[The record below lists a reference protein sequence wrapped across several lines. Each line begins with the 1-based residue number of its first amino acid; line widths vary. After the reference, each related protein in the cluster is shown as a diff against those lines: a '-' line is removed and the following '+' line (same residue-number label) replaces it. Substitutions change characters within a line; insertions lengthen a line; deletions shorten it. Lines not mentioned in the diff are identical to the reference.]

1 MNKRSARMT
10 SLARTLPSSKGPGK
24 PGFPTLAF
32 RLIAR
37 ALIGPLLALVLVAGA
52 LAAPPAR
59 IPEQAPPSAADPFL
73 AAQTAAL
80 LPAHTGDLARAA
92 EWDRYTIV
100 AAADPAALTV
110 RGTVSVTVTNR
121 SGLSYDRL
129 YFRLYPNHPDF
140 GGRLDVTAA
149 RVDGR
154 PVTSGTEQ
162 GDALLWLALPRALLP
177 GGVARAELRFVA
189 RTPRDASAR
198 TFGAFNQEAGLWS
211 LANFYPVLARQFS
224 DSGWDRR
231 PVDSRGDFAV
241 TNVGLYDV
249 TVEFPAAWT
258 LVSTG
263 SRVSSLPG
271 RAGTRRERLVS
282 GPQREFYLGLTRGLE
297 QTSAVVDGTRIVSH
311 YQPANAEAGRRA
323 LRFAEQALRAFNARY
338 GPYPLAELEVVQGAM
353 TRFLG
358 MEYPG
363 AVLIE
368 QALYTDNDRVLET
381 TIAHEIAHQ
390 WWYSLVGTDAQ
401 GEPWIDEGLASY
413 AQVLYYEAVGNGAR
427 AAEELEYFRSLYRRL
442 REANRDAPLAT
453 PPGGLRGN
461 YVPVAYA
468 KAALFFHA
476 LRGQIGEESFGRFLG
491 RYLAEGKYRE
501 TAGPDVLRAAEAACQ
516 CELDALYQ
524 DWVLSAAPVAIP

>member
-1 MNKRSARMT
+1 MKKSSPGRA
-10 SLARTLPSSKGPGK
+10 SLSRTLPSNGGLGK
-24 PGFPTLAF
+24 PGALTFTF
-32 RLIAR
+32 RLITR
-37 ALIGPLLALVLVAGA
+37 ALIGPLLAVVLVTGA
-52 LAAPPAR
+52 LAAPRAR
-59 IPEQAPPSAADPFL
+59 LPEQAPPAVADPFL
-73 AAQTAAL
+73 AAQAAAL

-154 PVTSGTEQ
+154 PVASGTEQ
-162 GDALLWLALPRALLP
+162 GDALLWLALPRVLPP
-177 GGVARAELRFVA
+177 GGVVRADLRFVA

-249 TVEFPAAWT
+249 TVEFPTAWS

-297 QTSAVVDGTRIVSH
+297 QTSVVVDGTRIVSH

-390 WWYSLVGTDAQ
+390 WWYSLVGADAQ

-413 AQVLYYEAVGNGAR
+413 AQVLYYEAMGNAAR

-516 CELDALYQ
+516 CELDGLYQ

>member
-1 MNKRSARMT
+1 MTHCSPPQSARRGCVEQ
-10 SLARTLPSSKGPGK
+10 LVC
-24 PGFPTLAF
+24 
-32 RLIAR
+32 
-37 ALIGPLLALVLVAGA
+37 ALIGPLLALALVVGA
-52 LAAPPAR
+52 LAAPAAR
-59 IPEQAPPSAADPFL
+59 QSGQASPSAADPFL
-73 AAQTAAL
+73 AAQAAAL

-100 AAADPAALTV
+100 ATADPAALTI

-121 SGLSYDRL
+121 SSLSYDRI
-129 YFRLYPNHPDF
+129 YFRLYPNHPDY

-149 RVDGR
+149 SVEGR
-154 PVTSGTEQ
+154 PAASGTEQ
-162 GDALLWLALPRALLP
+162 GDTLLWLALPRVLPP
-177 GGVARAELRFVA
+177 GGIARADLRFIA
-189 RTPRDASAR
+189 RTPRNASAR

-211 LANFYPVLARQFS
+211 LAGFYPVLARQFIN
-224 DSGWDRR
+224 SGWDRR
-231 PVDSRGDFAV
+231 PIESRGDFAV

-249 TVEFPAAWT
+249 TVEFPSAWT

-263 SRVSSLPG
+263 SRVNSLPA

-282 GPQREFYLGLTRGLE
+282 GPQREFYLGFTRGLE
-297 QTSAVVDGTRIVSH
+297 QASTVVEGTRIVSH
-311 YQPANAEAGRRA
+311 YQLANADAGQRA
-323 LRFAEQALRAFNARY
+323 LRFAEQALRAYNLRY

-353 TRFLG
+353 TTFLG

-368 QALYTDNDRVLET
+368 QTLYADNDRVLET

-413 AQVLYYEAVGNGAR
+413 AQVLYYEATGNSAR
-427 AAEELEYFRSLYRRL
+427 AAEELEYFRGLYRRL

-476 LRGQIGEESFGRFLG
+476 LRGQIGEEGFGRFLQ

-501 TAGPDVLRAAEAACQ
+501 TAGPDVLRAAETACL
-516 CELDALYQ
+516 CELDTLYE

>member
-1 MNKRSARMT
+1 M
-10 SLARTLPSSKGPGK
+10 
-24 PGFPTLAF
+24 
-32 RLIAR
+32 
-37 ALIGPLLALVLVAGA
+37 VLVAGA
-52 LAAPPAR
+52 LAASAASRPAQR
-59 IPEQAPPSAADPFL
+59 PTSAADPFL
-73 AAQTAAL
+73 AAQAAAL
-80 LPAHTGDLARAA
+80 LPAYIGDLARAA

-100 AAADPAALTV
+100 ATADPATLTV
-110 RGTVSVTVTNR
+110 RGTLSVTVTNR
-121 SGLSYDRL
+121 SVLSYDRL

-140 GGRLDVTAA
+140 GGRLVVTAA
-149 RVDGR
+149 RVNGG
-154 PVTSGTEQ
+154 PAVSGVEQ
-162 GDALLWLALPRALLP
+162 GDTLLWLTLPRALPP
-177 GGVARAELRFVA
+177 GGVARADLRFVA
-189 RTPRDASAR
+189 QTPRGASAR

-211 LANFYPVLARQFS
+211 LANFYPVLARQFIE
-224 DSGWDRR
+224 SGWDRR
-231 PVDSRGDFAV
+231 SIESRGDFTV

-249 TVEFPAAWT
+249 TVEFPAEWT

-263 SRVSSLPG
+263 VRADTLPG
-271 RAGTRRERLVS
+271 RAAMRRERLVS

-297 QTSAVVDGTRIVSH
+297 QASAVVDGTRIISH
-311 YQPANAEAGRRA
+311 YQPANADAGRQA
-323 LRFAEQALRAFNARY
+323 LRFAEQALRTFNARY
-338 GPYPLAELEVVQGAM
+338 GPYPLAELDVVQGAM

-368 QALYTDNDRVLET
+368 QTLYRDNDRVLET

-413 AQVLYYEAVGNGAR
+413 AQALYYEATGDSVR
-427 AAEELEYFRSLYRRL
+427 AAEELEYFRSVYRRL
-442 REANRDAPLAT
+442 REAKRDAPLAT
-453 PPGGLRGN
+453 PPGALSGN

-476 LRGQIGEESFGRFLG
+476 LRGQIGEESFGRFLQ

-516 CELDALYQ
+516 CELDSLYQ